1 MTSEFTL
8 LLLTAISVA
17 FIHTLSGPDHYLPF
31 IMISKARNWSLA
43 KTSWFTVLCGLGH
56 VGGSIVLG
64 FIGIAFGIALAKLE
78 LFESVRGNLIAWLFT
93 AFSLVY
99 LVWAIYRVLRGKKHT
114 HIHFHKNENMHIHEH
129 NHHSE
134 HMHVHDEKS
143 KTKITPWIL
152 FTIFVFGPCEPLIPI
167 VMFPAAKHNWME
179 LVLVT
184 GAFSIITILNML
196 AVVLVASFGIK
207 LLQLKMLEKYSHV
220 MAGGTIL
227 LCGLG
232 MVFLGL

>member
-17 FIHTLSGPDHYLPF
+17 LIHTLSGPDHYLPF
-31 IMISKARNWSLA
+31 IMISKARKWSLA

-56 VGGSIVLG
+56 VGSSVVLG
-64 FIGIAFGIALAKLE
+64 FIGIAFGIGLSKLE

-93 AFSLVY
+93 AFGLVY
-99 LVWAIYRVLRGKKHT
+99 LAWAVYRVLRGKKHT
-114 HIHFHKNENMHIHEH
+114 HIHYHENSNMHVHEH
-129 NHHSE
+129 NHHAE

-167 VMFPAAKHNWME
+167 VMFPAAKHNWTE
-179 LVLVT
+179 LVVVT
-184 GAFSIITILNML
+184 GVFSIITILTML
-196 AVVLVASFGIK
+196 TVVLVASFGIK
-207 LLQLKMLEKYSHV
+207 LFPMKVMEKYSHL
-220 MAGGTIL
+220 MAGSTIL

>member
-8 LLLTAISVA
+8 LVLTAISVA

-56 VGGSIVLG
+56 VGSSIVLG

-93 AFSLVY
+93 AFGLVY
-99 LVWAIYRVLRGKKHT
+99 LVWAIYRVLRSKKHT
-114 HIHFHKNENMHIHEH
+114 HFHYHENKIMHVHVH

-134 HMHVHDEKS
+134 HLHIHEEK
-143 KTKITPWIL
+143 TNANITPWIL

-167 VMFPAAKHNWME
+167 VMFPAATHNWLE

-184 GAFSIITILNML
+184 GAFSIITILTML

-207 LLQLKMLEKYSHV
+207 FLQSKMLEKYSHV

>member
-1 MTSEFTL
+1 MTSEFIL
-8 LLLTAISVA
+8 LLLTAMSVA

-31 IMISKARNWSLA
+31 IMISKARNWSIA

-56 VGGSIVLG
+56 VGSSIVLG
-64 FIGIAFGIALAKLE
+64 FIGIAFGIALHKLE
-78 LFESVRGNLIAWLFT
+78 LFESVRGSLIAWLFT
-93 AFSLVY
+93 AFGLVY

-114 HIHFHKNENMHIHEH
+114 HIHYHKNEAMHVHEH

-134 HMHVHDEKS
+134 HMHIHEE
-143 KTKITPWIL
+143 KTKASITPWIL

-167 VMFPAAKHNWME
+167 VMFPAAKHNWLE
-179 LVLVT
+179 LVVVT
-184 GAFSIITILNML
+184 SVFSIITILTML
-196 AVVLVASFGIK
+196 TVVIIASFGIK
-207 LLQLKMLEKYSHV
+207 LFPMKMMEKYSHV

-227 LCGLG
+227 MCGLG

>member
-1 MTSEFTL
+1 MTAEFNL
-8 LLLTAISVA
+8 LLLTAASVA

-56 VGGSIVLG
+56 VGSSIVLG

-93 AFSLVY
+93 AFGMVY

-114 HIHFHKNENMHIHEH
+114 HIHYHENGNMHVHEH

-134 HMHVHDEKS
+134 HMHIHEE
-143 KTKITPWIL
+143 KTKKNITPWIL

-167 VMFPAAKHNWME
+167 VMFPAAKQNWLQ
-179 LVLVT
+179 LVVVT
-184 GAFSIITILNML
+184 SVFSIITIMTML

-207 LLQLKMLEKYSHV
+207 LFPMKIMEKYSHV
-220 MAGGTIL
+220 MAGSTIL
-227 LCGLG
+227 FCGLG

>member
-8 LLLTAISVA
+8 LLITAISVA

-31 IMISKARNWSLA
+31 IMIAKARKWSLA

-56 VGGSIVLG
+56 VGSSIVLG

-78 LFESVRGNLIAWLFT
+78 LFEGVRGSLVAWLFT
-93 AFSLVY
+93 AFGLVY
-99 LVWAIYRVLRGKKHT
+99 LVWAVYRILRGKKHT
-114 HIHFHKNENMHIHEH
+114 HIHYHGNGNMHVHEH
-129 NHHSE
+129 NHKSE
-134 HMHVHDEKS
+134 HLHLHDQKA
-143 KTKITPWIL
+143 KANITPWIL

-167 VMFPAAKHNWME
+167 VMFPAAKHNWLE
-179 LVLVT
+179 LVVVT
-184 GAFSIITILNML
+184 SVFSLITILTML
-196 AVVLVASFGIK
+196 TVVLIASFGIK
-207 LLQLKMLEKYSHV
+207 LFSTKLMEKYSHV
-220 MAGGTIL
+220 MAGSTLL

>member
-1 MTSEFTL
+1 MTAEFTL
-8 LLLTAISVA
+8 LLLTATSIA

-43 KTSWFTVLCGLGH
+43 KTSWFTILCALGH
-56 VGGSIVLG
+56 VGSSIVLG

-93 AFSLVY
+93 AFGLVY
-99 LVWAIYRVLRGKKHT
+99 LVWAIYRVLRSKKHT
-114 HIHFHKNENMHIHEH
+114 HFHYHENKIMHVHVH

-134 HMHVHDEKS
+134 HLHIHEEK
-143 KTKITPWIL
+143 TNANITPWIL

-167 VMFPAAKHNWME
+167 VMFPAATHNWLE

-184 GAFSIITILNML
+184 GAFSIITILTML

-207 LLQLKMLEKYSHV
+207 LLQLKMLEKFSHV
-220 MAGGTIL
+220 MASGAIL

>member
-31 IMISKARNWSLA
+31 IMISKARKWSLA

-56 VGGSIVLG
+56 VGSSVVLG
-64 FIGIAFGIALAKLE
+64 FIGIAFGIGLSKLE
-78 LFESVRGNLIAWLFT
+78 LFESVRGSMISWLFT
-93 AFSLVY
+93 AFGLVY
-99 LVWAIYRVLRGKKHT
+99 LVWAIYRILRGKKHT
-114 HIHFHKNENMHIHEH
+114 HLHFHDGSRHVHEH
-129 NHHSE
+129 DHQSDHL
-134 HMHVHDEKS
+134 HVHDEK
-143 KTKITPWIL
+143 TKPNITPWIL

-167 VMFPAAKHNWME
+167 VMFPAAKHNWMQ
-179 LVLVT
+179 LAVAT
-184 GAFSIITILNML
+184 GAFSIITILTML
-196 AVVLVASFGIK
+196 TVVLVASFGIK
-207 LLQLKMLEKYSHV
+207 FFPKKVMEKYSHV
-220 MAGGTIL
+220 MAGSTIL

>member
-1 MTSEFTL
+1 MTAEFNL
-8 LLLTAISVA
+8 LLLTAASVA

-56 VGGSIVLG
+56 VGSSIVLG

-93 AFSLVY
+93 AFGMVY

-114 HIHFHKNENMHIHEH
+114 HIHYHENENTHVHEH
-129 NHHSE
+129 NHHLE
-134 HMHVHDEKS
+134 HMHVHEENS
-143 KTKITPWIL
+143 RVNITPWIL

-167 VMFPAAKHNWME
+167 VMFPAAKHNWLQ
-179 LVLVT
+179 LVVVT
-184 GAFSIITILNML
+184 SVFSIITIFTML

-207 LLQLKMLEKYSHV
+207 LFPMKMMEKYSHV
-220 MAGGTIL
+220 MAGSTIL